1 MGDWDGAAAI
11 TVDGVVGRL
20 VHDVSGRDHHAL
32 VVNGPTRAVTGV
44 RWDSTV
50 HDYRW
55 APDQYAAIH
64 FHDDDLASADWHTT
78 IDLEVAGDTP
88 SGVYAGRLRTDDS
101 EHYVV
106 FYVRPPRGAEA
117 QVALLMPTY
126 SYRAYANDHCAFDVP
141 FAQMIIGHTPV
152 LQASDVEL
160 DRHREFGLSLYD
172 THRDGSG
179 VSLSSRARPIL
190 NLAPGSS
197 YWLSPSVWQF
207 NADLHLVDWLTER
220 GPRFD
225 VLTDADLHDEGVAA
239 LAPYRVILTGSHPE
253 YATAAMLDA
262 LEEFLDGGGRLMYL
276 GANGF
281 YWVTG
286 VDPEDPDVIEVRRW
300 GGSQAWRAQPG
311 EFHLATTGELGGLW
325 RNRGRPPQQLVG
337 VGFASEGLDRSSPYR
352 RLVADG
358 ERGSWVFDGTGV
370 DEGALFG
377 DRGLVGGG
385 AAGLELDII
394 DEELGTPADA
404 VVLATSG
411 EHSDAYFEVVEELYF
426 NARGFSGP
434 SDPRVRA
441 DLTLVSLPSG
451 GAVYSAGSIAW
462 CGALSERC
470 LRQPGLQADEQRDRA
485 FPRPGLRRAVRGRS
499 CLLGRELIGH
509 ARSRRTERRGHRQP
523 PVQPRR
529 SRLERPTCVEEVG
542 VGESPPDEL
551 HTDWKAVLGPAGR
564 KRRRRV
570 ASHVEREGE
579 RNPLQWIDDLSGDL
593 LRPLCEK
600 TKGWDRHS
608 RCDE

>member
-1 MGDWDGAAAI
+1 MLVIDQPVTCGCWYSIAAGYDVDSSTAWLSIDPEVTPTNSRLRVVAHEGQMVRREVRIGAITTTGLALMFAATGGAEGRVWHFNGKIERPRLFTGGESSSAREVVRASVPASATVGDWDGAAAI
-11 TVDGVVGRL
+11 TADGIVGRL
-20 VHDVSGRDHHAL
+20 VHDVSGRDHHAVL
-32 VVNGPTRAVTGV
+32 VNGPTRAVTGV

-64 FHDDDLASADWHTT
+64 FHDDDLASADWQTT

-117 QVALLMPTY
+117 HVAMLMPTF

-141 FAQMIIGHTPV
+141 FAQMIVGHTPV
-152 LQASDVEL
+152 LQASDLEL

-179 VSLSSRARPIL
+179 VSSSSRARPIL

-207 NADLHLVDWLTER
+207 NADLHLVDWMTER

-225 VLTDADLHDEGVAA
+225 VLTDADVHAEGLAA
-239 LAPYRVILTGSHPE
+239 LARLRVILTGSHPE
-253 YATAAMLDA
+253 YASAAMLDA
-262 LEEFLDGGGRLMYL
+262 IEGFLDGGGRLMYL

-300 GGSQAWRAQPG
+300 GGSQAWKAQPG

-337 VGFASEGLDRSSPYR
+337 VGFASEGLDRSAPYR

-358 ERGSWVFDGTGV
+358 EPGSWVFDGTGV

-377 DRGLVGGG
+377 DRGPG
-385 AAGLELDII
+385 
-394 DEELGTPADA
+394 
-404 VVLATSG
+404 
-411 EHSDAYFEVVEELYF
+411 
-426 NARGFSGP
+426 RW
-434 SDPRVRA
+434 
-441 DLTLVSLPSG
+441 
-451 GAVYSAGSIAW
+451 W
-462 CGALSERC
+462 C
-470 LRQPGLQADEQRDRA
+470 
-485 FPRPGLRRAVRGRS
+485 
-499 CLLGRELIGH
+499 
-509 ARSRRTERRGHRQP
+509 SR
-523 PVQPRR
+523 
-529 SRLERPTCVEEVG
+529 VG
-542 VGESPPDEL
+542 VG
-551 HTDWKAVLGPAGR
+551 HHRRGAGDP
-564 KRRRRV
+564 RRRRG
-570 ASHVEREGE
+570 A
-579 RNPLQWIDDLSGDL
+579 GDL
-593 LRPLCEK
+593 RRTQRRLLRGGRGAVLQRPWVQRARRS
-600 TKGWDRHS
+600 TGPRRPDAGVAAIGWRRLLGGIDRLVWGAVES
-608 RCDE
+608 TGTTIRSPG